1 MRTIVQRV
9 SRASVTVDGREVGAI
24 GTGLVLLV
32 GIELAD
38 AEPQGAW
45 TADKAANLRVFPDA
59 EGKLNLSVLD
69 LASLNRSAGL
79 LIVPNFTVAGDANKG
94 RRPSFDRA
102 MRPEQAETLFARL
115 IDLTK
120 AAAGSGVQV
129 AAGVFRAHMQVDI
142 QNDGPI
148 TLILQ
153 SPA

>member
-38 AEPQGAW
+38 AEPQAAW
-45 TADKAANLRVFPDA
+45 NADKAANLRVFPDA
-59 EGKLNLSVLD
+59 ERKLNLSVLD
-69 LASLNRSAGL
+69 LAALNHSPGL
-79 LIVPNFTVAGDANKG
+79 LLVPNFTVAGDANKG

-102 MRPEQAETLFARL
+102 MRPEQAEPLFARL
-115 IDLTK
+115 IELTK
-120 AAAGSGVQV
+120 AAAGAGVHV
-129 AAGVFRAHMQVDI
+129 TSGVFRAHMLVDL

-148 TLILQ
+148 TLVLQ
-153 SPA
+153 APA

>member
-1 MRTIVQRV
+1 MVTQSDRRQYGTPFAARGRFVISREFMRSFQF
-9 SRASVTVDGREVGAI
+9 VTVDVF
-24 GTGLVLLV
+24 T
-32 GIELAD
+32 ELHFGGNPLA
-38 AEPQGAW
+38 
-45 TADKAANLRVFPDA
+45 VFPDA

-69 LASLNRSAGL
+69 MASLKRSPGL

-102 MRPEQAETLFARL
+102 MRPEQAGTLFARL

-148 TLILQ
+148 TLVLQ
-153 SPA
+153 SPS